1 MLEEYKDIQY
11 QISDN
16 KRWLYNIRNDRMIV
30 SEHSLEN
37 YLQDIENPEN
47 PLHDFYISTYKR
59 GKLTN
64 FHFIRIILEKVSQVH
79 NPV

>member
-64 FHFIRIILEKVSQVH
+64 FHFIRIILEKS
-79 NPV
+79 